1 LSLSTKEPNL
11 RLHDKLIDNV
21 SVHEFIF
28 TETSIHLHPER
39 PSSAA
44 DPDAFPDA
52 VSHHPILLQPQG
64 YLTAAQD
71 PPGGPTQAAAEA
83 RADHPTLAASDRPA

>member
-1 LSLSTKEPNL
+1 ML
-11 RLHDKLIDNV
+11 
-21 SVHEFIF
+21 

-44 DPDAFPDA
+44 DPDALLDA
-52 VSHHPILLQPQG
+52 LSVHPLLLQPQG

-71 PPGGPTQAAAEA
+71 PPGGPAQAAAEA